1 LLPGLTPIN
10 VIFSSRYADI
20 CFFGRR
26 EKLFSQLEVRYADKR
41 YFSSLHGCLPIGFW
55 SLLRPQKR
63 LSGRYADKCFFG
75 TATAATT
82 NNKVVLKRN

>member
-10 VIFSSRYADI
+10 VIFGSRYADI

-26 EKLFSQLEVRYADKR
+26 EKLFSQLEVRDADKR
-41 YFSSLHGCLPIGFW
+41 YFWPLYGCLPIGFW

-63 LSGRYADKCFFG
+63 LSGRYADKRFFG
-75 TATAATT
+75 SATAAIT
-82 NNKVVLKRN
+82 NIKSY